1 MSFPGDRGDHG
12 DHDNHGDHDDH
23 DNHGEHGDLVLAIEI
38 SIQHGISLTRADE
51 NGDEDQDDLL
61 PKLLKVS

>member
-12 DHDNHGDHDDH
+12 DHDNHDDH
-23 DNHGEHGDLVLAIEI
+23 GD
-38 SIQHGISLTRADE
+38 HGISLTRADE

>member
-12 DHDNHGDHDDH
+12 DH